1 MAADS
6 EISRLTRSSAL
17 SKATRKTWSLQ
28 PAEEEED
35 GDEEGEQP
43 HVKFLPS
50 EGGIPSQLKCSE
62 SELSSALEGAAEQKQ
77 SDATQTHLSFNLD
90 TSTTSVRSTD
100 TTLEYFDAPLSINNE
115 EKDGHVSTEK
125 DDDDDD
131 VVTVN
136 VKFLAEKE
144 PAATAEVMASPA
156 TEQTL
161 PLTSEDS
168 EKEEDD
174 VREEN
179 TPEDVMEVDLDQE
192 AKTEEEIQSNKEDD
206 LDVESSTK
214 QDAAIVD
221 QNETSIHLQGNLF
234 LFVFIVCF
242 FRTDF
247 WSRLH
252 CTEIQNHDFENTFGS
267 TSLKHCLTK
276 HVFY

>member
-43 HVKFLPS
+43 CVKFSPP
-50 EGGIPSQLKCSE
+50 EGGIPSPQLKRSE
-62 SELSSALEGAAEQKQ
+62 SELSSTNEGTAEEKQ

-100 TTLEYFDAPLSINNE
+100 TTLEYFDAPLSIDNE

-125 DDDDDD
+125 NDDDD

-144 PAATAEVMASPA
+144 PVATAEVMASPA

-174 VREEN
+174 VTEEN

-192 AKTEEEIQSNKEDD
+192 AKTEEGIQSKKEDD
-206 LDVESSTK
+206 QDVESSTK
-214 QDAAIVD
+214 QDAAIDD
-221 QNETSIHLQGNLF
+221 QNETSTHLQGNLL
-234 LFVFIVCF
+234 LFIFIVCF
-242 FRTDF
+242 FRADG
-247 WSRLH
+247 WSA
-252 CTEIQNHDFENTFGS
+252 EIQNRLLCS
-267 TSLKHCLTK
+267 
-276 HVFY
+276 

>member
-50 EGGIPSQLKCSE
+50 EGGIPSQLKRSE
-62 SELSSALEGAAEQKQ
+62 SELSSPLEDAAEQKQ

-125 DDDDDD
+125 DDDDD

-252 CTEIQNHDFENTFGS
+252 CTEIQNHRLAVLLSNIA
-267 TSLKHCLTK
+267 
-276 HVFY
+276 

>member
-50 EGGIPSQLKCSE
+50 EGGIPSQLKRSE

-125 DDDDDD
+125 DDDDD

-156 TEQTL
+156 TEKTL

>member
-6 EISRLTRSSAL
+6 EISLLTRSSAL

-43 HVKFLPS
+43 RVKFLPP
-50 EGGIPSQLKCSE
+50 EGGISSPQLKRSE

-115 EKDGHVSTEK
+115 EKDGHVSTK
-125 DDDDDD
+125 KDDDD

-234 LFVFIVCF
+234 LFIFIVCF

-252 CTEIQNHDFENTFGS
+252 CTKIMI
-267 TSLKHCLTK
+267 LKIRLAILPSNIA
-276 HVFY
+276 